1 MISRTTRQS
10 LHNCLKF
17 NGYWRMYILN
27 IIEVIE
33 LINGWKSKVD
43 KMKGFWFLRK

>member
-1 MISRTTRQS
+1 
-10 LHNCLKF
+10 
-17 NGYWRMYILN
+17 MYILN

-43 KMKGFWFLRK
+43 KMKGLWFNLFLRK